1 MKIAFLL
8 GSLNRG
14 GTESLL
20 LDIFRQAPKTGL
32 DIIGI
37 YRKEGSLFED
47 FKHTGVNIFQE
58 YPRNHFDVFY
68 FFRLRKLLKREKIKI
83 AHAQQP
89 LDAFYV
95 YIACLGLKIKVVLT
109 LHGYDHG
116 YSRFS
121 RSILKFMLKRTD
133 LNLFVSKSQQTYY
146 SEKYALKETKRLKVL
161 HNGISFDKFRHFQH
175 RSIREEFLIPE
186 DYLLLGSVGNF
197 NVGRD
202 PLTICRFL
210 NLLNKQQ
217 INFAFVFAGARNIKE
232 TRYMDDCI
240 NYGDEHALS
249 SKVFFPGLRNDVP
262 NLLSQLDAFIYSS
275 DHDTFGIAVI
285 EAMYMGIPVFVN
297 DWQVMAEIT
306 EEGKHAALYRSK
318 DEKDLLNHFTRFLAN
333 KEKFIQKA
341 KEDAKWVEQ
350 KYSIEKHLDN
360 LISAYREIQYIDK

>member
-14 GTESLL
+14 GTETLL
-20 LDIFRQAPKTGL
+20 LDTFRQAKKTGL

-47 FKHTGVNIFQE
+47 FYHTGVNLFLE
-58 YPRNHFDVFY
+58 YPRNHFDVLY

-89 LDAFYV
+89 LDALYA
-95 YIACLGLKIKVVLT
+95 YIACLGLKIKVILT

-116 YSRFS
+116 YSKLS
-121 RSILKFMLKRTD
+121 SLILKFILKRTD
-133 LNLFVSKSQQTYY
+133 LNLFVSKTQKTYY
-146 SEKYALKETKRLKVL
+146 SENYALKKAQKRKVL
-161 HNGISFDKFRHFQH
+161 YNGISFDKFRHIQH
-175 RSIREEFLIPE
+175 RSIRKEFNVPE
-186 DYLLLGSVGNF
+186 DYLLFGSVGNF

-210 NLLNKQQ
+210 NLLDKQH
-217 INFAFVFAGARNIKE
+217 INFAFVFAGARSDTE
-232 TRYMDDCI
+232 PHYMDDCI
-240 NYGDEHALS
+240 KYCDEHALS
-249 SKVFFPGLRNDVP
+249 AKVFFPGSRNDIP

-306 EEGKHAALYRSK
+306 EEGKHAILYRSK
-318 DEKDLLNHFTRFLAN
+318 DEEDLLNHFMHFLAN
-333 KEKFIQKA
+333 KEKYILKV
-341 KEDAKWVEQ
+341 KTDAKWVEQ
-350 KYSIEKHLDN
+350 KYSIEKHLNN
-360 LISAYREIQYIDK
+360 LIAIYNKIQ